1 MENQFLKSSYYLDY
15 EHPVIQDIVKD
26 FRHLN
31 SEQEKIKQLYLF
43 VRDHWRYNAYNIGLT
58 ANHLKASTIAK
69 KKDGHCID
77 KSILYVA
84 CLRALNIPA
93 RLRLAKVSNHIA
105 IDKLIEKLGS
115 NEIAP
120 HGLTEVFYNG
130 DWVKCSPAFNKELCE
145 IFQVDVLN
153 FNGTEDSVFQEFN
166 NEDQKFMTYLED
178 YGSFED
184 VPIDF
189 IKKTFQEN
197 YPKLYEIFKNETE
210 IKIE

>member
-1 MENQFLKSSYYLDY
+1 MENSYLQSSFYLDY
-15 EHPVIQDIVKD
+15 DNSVIQDIVTN

-31 SEQEKIKQLYLF
+31 TEQQKIEQLYLF
-43 VRDHWRYNAYNIGLT
+43 VRDNWRYNAYNIGLT
-58 ANHLKASTIAK
+58 ANHFKASTIAK

-77 KSILYVA
+77 KSILYTA

-105 IDKLIEKLGS
+105 IEKLIEKLGS

-130 DWVKCSPAFNKELCE
+130 NWVKCSPAFNKELCDK
-145 IFQVDVLN
+145 FQVDVLD

-166 NEDQKFMTYLED
+166 NKDQKFMSYLED

-184 VPIDF
+184 VPLDF

-197 YPKLYEIFKNETE
+197 YPKLYEKFKDQSN
-210 IKIE
+210 INI

>member
-1 MENQFLKSSYYLDY
+1 MENTYLQPSFYLDY
-15 EHPVIQDIVKD
+15 ENPVIQDIVGN

-31 SEQEKIKQLYLF
+31 TEQEKIEQLYLF
-43 VRDHWRYNAYNIGLT
+43 VRDNWRYNAYNIGLT
-58 ANHLKASTIAK
+58 ANHFKASTIAK
-69 KKDGHCID
+69 KKDGHCVD
-77 KSILYVA
+77 KSILYIA

-105 IDKLIEKLGS
+105 IEKLIEKLGS

-130 DWVKCSPAFNKELCE
+130 NWVKCSPAFNKELCDK
-145 IFQVDVLN
+145 FQVDVLD

-166 NEDQKFMTYLED
+166 NKDQKFMSYHED

-184 VPIDF
+184 VPLNF
-189 IKKTFQEN
+189 IKKTFQKN
-197 YPKLYEIFKNETE
+197 YPKLYEEFKDQSN
-210 IKIE
+210 INI

>member
-1 MENQFLKSSYYLDY
+1 MENSYLQSSFYLDY
-15 EHPVIQDIVKD
+15 DNSVIQDIVAN

-31 SEQEKIKQLYLF
+31 TEQQKIEQLYLF
-43 VRDHWRYNAYNIGLT
+43 VRDNWRYNAYNIGLT
-58 ANHLKASTIAK
+58 ANHFKASTIAK
-69 KKDGHCID
+69 KKDGHCVD
-77 KSILYVA
+77 KSILYIT

-105 IDKLIEKLGS
+105 IEKLIEKLGS

-130 DWVKCSPAFNKELCE
+130 NWVKCSPAFNKELCDK
-145 IFQVDVLN
+145 FQVDVLD

-166 NEDQKFMTYLED
+166 NKEQKFMTYLED

-184 VPIDF
+184 VPLDL
-189 IKKTFQEN
+189 IKKTFQDN
-197 YPKLYEIFKNETE
+197 YPKLYEEFKDQSN
-210 IKIE
+210 INI

>member
-1 MENQFLKSSYYLDY
+1 MEDSYLQSSFYLDY
-15 EHPVIQDIVKD
+15 ENSIIQDIVAN

-31 SEQEKIKQLYLF
+31 TEQEKIEQLYLF
-43 VRDHWRYNAYNIGLT
+43 VRDNWRYNAYNIGLT
-58 ANHLKASTIAK
+58 ANHFKASTIAK
-69 KKDGHCID
+69 KKDGHCVD
-77 KSILYVA
+77 KSILYIA

-105 IDKLIEKLGS
+105 IEKLIEKLGS

-130 DWVKCSPAFNKELCE
+130 NWVKCSPAFNKELCDK
-145 IFQVDVLN
+145 FQVDVLD

-166 NEDQKFMTYLED
+166 NKDQKFMTYLED

-184 VPIDF
+184 VPLDF

-197 YPKLYEIFKNETE
+197 YPKLYEKFKDQSN
-210 IKIE
+210 INI